1 MAASPKLL
9 VNKKSS
15 TEKVTDKALAS
26 AANLVKLLPTTTVLI
41 FQVLSPA
48 LTNGGNCF
56 TVNKYL
62 TGFLLG
68 ICGLSCFIDSFTD
81 SYQSEDGKIYY
92 GFATKTGLWTFD
104 PSISKTVDLSSYRL
118 KFIDFVHAAL
128 SVLVF
133 FTVAM
138 MDTNIV
144 NCYYPKAETNAAIVV
159 KGLPIVVGSFCS
171 LFFMVFPSKR
181 HGIGYPTGT

>member
-81 SYQSEDGKIYY
+81 SYQSED
-92 GFATKTGLWTFD
+92 
-104 PSISKTVDLSSYRL
+104 
-118 KFIDFVHAAL
+118 
-128 SVLVF
+128 
-133 FTVAM
+133 VAM